1 LACEVRLSSNAEKF
15 LRRAP
20 KDKDLAKRI
29 NERLRELSENPVCE
43 ERLKGVLRD
52 LCKSRVGDYR
62 IAYQPKQ
69 CTVIVIDISHRDRF
83 YDKLKR
89 LLK

>member
-1 LACEVRLSSNAEKF
+1 MICEVKLSRSAEKF

-20 KDKDLAKRI
+20 KDLVERI
-29 NERLRELSENPVCE
+29 SERLKELSSNPVCE
-43 ERLKGVLRD
+43 ERLKGTLKD
-52 LCKSRVGDYR
+52 LCKSRIGDHR
-62 IAYQPKQ
+62 IAYQLKQ
-69 CTVIVIDISHRDRF
+69 CMVTIVDIGHKDRF

>member
-1 LACEVRLSSNAEKF
+1 MACEVRLSRSAEKF

-20 KDKDLAKRI
+20 EDLAERI
-29 NERLRELSENPVCE
+29 DERLRELSENPVCG
-43 ERLKGVLRD
+43 ERLKGILRD
-52 LCKSRVGDYR
+52 LCKTRIGDYR
-62 IAYQPKQ
+62 IAYQPKP
-69 CTVIVIDISHRDRF
+69 CSVIVVDIGHRNKF

>member
-1 LACEVRLSSNAEKF
+1 MACEVKLSRSAEKF

-20 KDKDLAKRI
+20 EDLTARI
-29 NERLRELSENPVCE
+29 NERLRELSENPVCG
-43 ERLKGVLRD
+43 ERLKGTLRD
-52 LCKSRVGDYR
+52 LCKTRIGDYR
-62 IAYQPKQ
+62 IVYQSKP
-69 CTVIVIDISHRDRF
+69 CTIIVVDIGHRGKF

>member
-1 LACEVRLSSNAEKF
+1 MACEVKLSRSAEKF

-20 KDKDLAKRI
+20 EDLAERI
-29 NERLRELSENPVCE
+29 SERLRELSDNSICE
-43 ERLKGVLRD
+43 ERLKGTLRD
-52 LCKSRVGDYR
+52 LCKSRIGDYR
-62 IAYQPKQ
+62 IAYQLKP
-69 CTVIVIDISHRDRF
+69 CTVIVIDIGHRDRF